1 MTACRMSIGGAAC
14 AEGADPRMVGRCY
27 RCDRQIAAPSR
38 DRDFEATA
46 IRRIAAGLGVNVEP
60 LVRFACQRADA
71 FESEYGHDFPDL
83 NRDLEREGLEEAADW
98 ANYIVWRLDA
108 IRRDMVEGQEWKVGH
123 LQDAL
128 KHVALAFEATR
139 AARG

>member
-1 MTACRMSIGGAAC
+1 MSMGGAAC
-14 AEGADPRMVGRCY
+14 VEGSDPRKAGLCY
-27 RCDRQIAAPSR
+27 RCAAPIVVPCR
-38 DRDFEATA
+38 DRDFEGEA

-83 NRDLEREGLEEAADW
+83 SRDLEREGLEEAADW
-98 ANYIVWRLDA
+98 TNYIVWRLDS
-108 IRRDMVEGQEWKVGH
+108 IRRDMVEGQEWKIEH
-123 LQDAL
+123 LQTAL